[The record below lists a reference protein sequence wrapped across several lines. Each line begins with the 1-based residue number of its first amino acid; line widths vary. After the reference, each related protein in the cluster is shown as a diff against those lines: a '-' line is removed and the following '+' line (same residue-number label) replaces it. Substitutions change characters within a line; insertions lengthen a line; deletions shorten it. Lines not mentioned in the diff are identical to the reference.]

1 MGKEERDWD
10 CKKWIKKK
18 KRSEDEIPGEKMQ
31 RRNAKRA
38 KRGKFRTEKKISERR

>member
-10 CKKWIKKK
+10 CKKLMIKKKK
-18 KRSEDEIPGEKMQ
+18 KRSEDEIPGEKIQ

-38 KRGKFRTEKKISERR
+38 KRDKFRTEKNL